1 MCISMVL
8 VRLGDLGLCCLVCV
22 MCVVQAI
29 MAVLAAAHGLLSFYG
44 IDPDYSFKLAST
56 SCKHTVHA
64 TTRPAQGIVRD
75 AAILLG
81 ALAGWRLVK
90 PLPAAAHK
98 PAWGTIGVF
107 SGLIVHY
114 GAKLLVELLLDDRS
128 GWAGLVAIGLQF
140 TAASAVCAMGLGY

>member
-8 VRLGDLGLCCLVCV
+8 PRLGNVDLCCLVGV

-29 MAVLAAAHGLLSFYG
+29 MAVLAAEYGLLSFYG

-64 TTRPAQGIVRD
+64 TTRHAHSIVRD

-81 ALAGWRLVK
+81 ALAGWRLVNRCRA
-90 PLPAAAHK
+90 PTNLP
-98 PAWGTIGVF
+98 
-107 SGLIVHY
+107 
-114 GAKLLVELLLDDRS
+114 GALSELS
-128 GWAGLVAIGLQF
+128 V
-140 TAASAVCAMGLGY
+140 V

>member
-1 MCISMVL
+1 
-8 VRLGDLGLCCLVCV
+8 
-22 MCVVQAI
+22 
-29 MAVLAAAHGLLSFYG
+29 MAVLAAEYGLLSFYG
-44 IDPDYSFKLAST
+44 IDPDHSLKLASAG
-56 SCKHTVHA
+56 CKHTVHA

-90 PLPAAAHK
+90 PLSGALK
-98 PAWGTIGVF
+98 PAWSTIGVF

-114 GAKLLVELLLDDRS
+114 CANVLVELLLDDRS